1 MESIKEWG
9 IHYKRNLLFV
19 LMAILLLMFVC
30 LFVKLEIW
38 DGIPEYATHIG
49 NRDDEQFIYN
59 FEEDVVIQQEFTC
72 DRPFDFITLS
82 FSDHDQTIQG
92 KTIIQ
97 IDEKATGEKIYYGEI
112 ENSSIHYGEYVK
124 IFLESG
130 GQAGKTYLLTLYE
143 TDTEGTLL
151 GIFGYLAEEGKGAL
165 VNGMRSEYAVS
176 LGMHTETNLFK
187 KLVVFITVLLIIML
201 LLCLGATWKRGG
213 KEENL
218 FLCIALPLGAAFL
231 CLLSI
236 NPVHDGATHLAK
248 VYQYSNMLLGWDK
261 SALGR
266 SGYVYLKEDEKECFD
281 SLYQENF
288 SENEQA
294 QISWEIYEDFGDN
307 TTNTPLLKSHEY
319 RETATSSVWEYFP
332 GILGMTLGRLLG
344 VSARANLLLTKIF
357 FFLFYVAAC
366 YYAIRTAPRFK
377 TGIAFTALLP
387 MALYQATG
395 ITYDSVV
402 IAVMMM
408 IIALWLKAREN
419 PLLKREWFYLIAL
432 AYIIGCCKG
441 GFYSVVLF
449 LFFIVPAINMGG
461 KKKKALLIFCLL
473 GTAAVAVL
481 ITSFRVYLPYLQ
493 GVFEIQAAGAALE
506 EPTQKGTI
514 TDNQIIVELIPE
526 KGTISYGV
534 MYIVREPLQCAKLI
548 FHTLWNRMDYYMG
561 SLIGYRMAWSD
572 RTTPWFIVVAF
583 YILLCMGI
591 LETSEKKNGVLRL
604 KERIGC
610 AILIGMEIVAFH
622 LLMLIETPIGNKVIN
637 GVQGRYFIAWIPVI
651 LMLCSDKIAMVKTS
665 SIRKIFLL
673 YGFVEVMYFLYFL
686 IIFFNIN

>member
-9 IHYKRNLLFV
+9 IHYKRNLLFI
-19 LMAILLLMFVC
+19 LMAFFVLLFVC
-30 LFVKLEIW
+30 LFVRLEIW
-38 DGIPEYATHIG
+38 NGIPEYATHIG

-59 FEEDVVIQQEFTC
+59 LEEDVVIQQEFTC

-97 IDEKATGEKIYYGEI
+97 IDEKDTGEKIYYGEI

-124 IFLESG
+124 IFGGSG

-187 KLVVFITVLLIIML
+187 KLVVFITVLLVIML

-218 FLCIALPLGAAFL
+218 FLCIALPLGVAFL

-248 VYQYSNMLLGWDK
+248 VYQYSNMLLGWDED
-261 SALGR
+261 ALAR
-266 SGYVYLKEDEKECFD
+266 SGYVYLKEDEKEYFD
-281 SLYQENF
+281 RLYRKNF
-288 SENEQA
+288 CENEQA
-294 QISWEIYEDFGDN
+294 QISWEIYEDFGNDA
-307 TTNTPLLKSHEY
+307 TNMPLLKSHEY

-332 GILGMTLGRLLG
+332 GILGMSLGRLLG
-344 VSARANLLLTKIF
+344 GSARVNLLLTKIF
-357 FFLFYVAAC
+357 FFLFYISVC
-366 YYAIRTAPRFK
+366 YYSIRVAPKLK

-402 IAVMMM
+402 IAVMLI

-419 PLLKREWFYLIAL
+419 VLLKREWFCLIVL

-441 GFYSVVLF
+441 GFYSIVLL
-449 LFFIVPAINMGG
+449 LFFTVPAINIGS

-473 GTAAVAVL
+473 GAAVIAVL
-481 ITSFRVYLPYLQ
+481 VTSFRVYQPYLQ
-493 GVFEIQAAGAALE
+493 GIFGIQEVGAVLE
-506 EPTQKGTI
+506 EPTQKETT
-514 TDNQIIVELIPE
+514 TDNQTIVEFIPE
-526 KGTISYGV
+526 QGTIAYGI

-548 FHTLWNRMDYYMG
+548 FHTLWDKMDYYMG

-651 LMLCSDKIAMVKTS
+651 LLLCFDKIVVVKTQNMG
-665 SIRKIFLL
+665 KIFLL
-673 YGFVEVMYFLYFL
+673 YGFVEVMYFLDFL
-686 IIFFNIN
+686 TVFFYI

>member
-9 IHYKRNLLFV
+9 VRHKRNIIFIIMAVSLLLFV
-19 LMAILLLMFVC
+19 Y

-38 DGIPEYATHIG
+38 DEIPEYATHIE

-59 FEEDVVIQQEFTC
+59 FEENVVIQQEFTC
-72 DRPFDFITLS
+72 ERPFDFITLS

-97 IDEKATGEKIYYGEI
+97 IDEKDTGEKIYYGEI

-124 IFLESG
+124 IFFESG

-151 GIFGYLAEEGKGAL
+151 GIFGHLTDEEKGAL
-165 VNGMRSEYAVS
+165 INGKRSEYAVS

-201 LLCLGATWKRGG
+201 LLCLGTTWKRSG

-218 FLCIALPLGAAFL
+218 FLCIALPLGVAFL

-261 SALGR
+261 NAGGR
-266 SGYVYLKEDEKECFD
+266 IGSVYLKADEKECFD
-281 SLYQENF
+281 SLYQENVRK
-288 SENEQA
+288 NEQA
-294 QISWEIYEDFGDN
+294 QISWETYEDFCDN
-307 TTNTPLLKSHEY
+307 AANTSLLKSHEY
-319 RETATSSVWEYFP
+319 RETGTSSVWEYFP
-332 GILGMTLGRLLG
+332 GILGMSLGRLLG
-344 VSARANLLLTKIF
+344 GSARANLLLTKIF

-366 YYAIRTAPRFK
+366 YYAIKTTPILK

-408 IIALWLKAREN
+408 IIALWLKAREYL
-419 PLLKREWFYLIAL
+419 LLKREWFYLIAL

-441 GFYSVVLF
+441 GVYAIVLL
-449 LFFIVPAINMGG
+449 LFFLVPSICIGG
-461 KKKKALLIFCLL
+461 KRKKAFFLICIL
-473 GTAAVAVL
+473 GASFLAVMT
-481 ITSFRVYLPYLQ
+481 TSFRVYLPYLQ
-493 GVFEIQAAGAALE
+493 GIIQEGEAILQEASQGGGALDSQTVVE
-506 EPTQKGTI
+506 FVPEQ
-514 TDNQIIVELIPE
+514 DIV
-526 KGTISYGV
+526 SYGI
-534 MYIVREPLQCAKLI
+534 MYIVREPLQCVRLI
-548 FHTLWNRMDYYMG
+548 FHTLWVRMDYYIG
-561 SLIGYRMAWSD
+561 SLVGYRMAWSD
-572 RTTPWFIVVAF
+572 ETTPWFIIVAF
-583 YILLCMGI
+583 YILLCI
-591 LETSEKKNGVLRL
+591 GVCENSGKATLRL
-604 KERIGC
+604 KEWIAC
-610 AILIGMEIVAFH
+610 AVLIGAEMIAFH
-622 LLMLIETPIGNKVIN
+622 ILMLIETPSGNEVIN
-637 GVQGRYFIAWIPVI
+637 GVQGRYLIAWVPVI
-651 LMLCSDKIAMVKTS
+651 LLLCSDKIGIVMKKNTE
-665 SIRKIFLL
+665 KIFLCFGL
-673 YGFVEVMYFLYFL
+673 AEAMYFLNFFT
-686 IIFFNIN
+686 IFF